1 MSLIHVENVV
11 LVLMGPGE
19 AKRKELQSL
28 AEQDG
33 TIGQRVFFHDPVPQ
47 DKLIA
52 YTQSADA
59 GIIPYPHIDLNSY
72 YCTPNKLFDFLVAN
86 LPILANQSPEL
97 KRYVADLGVGMVHAM
112 PDAQGIAEAIDAFWA
127 EDHQG
132 YKARLRDGGT
142 DYIWDHQGQH
152 VVNLYEALSER
163 IEQPAWPMES

>member
-1 MSLIHVENVV
+1 
-11 LVLMGPGE
+11 
-19 AKRKELQSL
+19 
-28 AEQDG
+28 
-33 TIGQRVFFHDPVPQ
+33 
-47 DKLIA
+47 LIA

-132 YKARLRDGGT
+132 YKARLRDVGK
-142 DYIWDHQGQH
+142 DYIWDNQGQH
-152 VVNLYEALSER
+152 VVNLYEALIER